1 MTTVSRTIDLCGE
14 WKIASLDGK
23 FSLAGTVPGSFF
35 YDLEKSGYWGK
46 HDVFYRENNQ
56 KCVEIA
62 NRDFVYSKRFFV
74 PDDFFARDNRI
85 FLEAEGLDTIAEIR
99 INGKIA
105 ARTENMFRRYRFEV
119 RNYLMPGEND
129 IAIFF
134 ANAVAEIARRHAQ
147 RPLWNPAHTLDG
159 AVHLRKNHCSFG
171 WDWAPQIPDL
181 GIWRPIRIK
190 AYAGAWL
197 EEFHVTQRH
206 LDDKVHLEFLANLE
220 QWDSAA
226 YSLQVTLV
234 DPEKHVQQFDLKS
247 HEKLTIVISH
257 PQLWWPNGYGQ
268 QPLYEV
274 ICDVRQEGRLVDQ
287 QRQSSGL
294 RRLQLERKRDEF
306 GESFQFNVNGIPLFA
321 RGANYVPEDVYL
333 TRPDRQATERLIRAA
348 VSANFNCL
356 RVWGGGIYPSDDFYD
371 LCDRYGLI
379 VWQDLMFACGVY
391 DVNNPR
397 FYENIA
403 AEVRD
408 NLKRIRHHACLGL
421 VCGNNEMEW
430 GFLEWSIPQTEE
442 IRAEYLKQYEILFPA
457 VRAEVCPY
465 VDYWPASPS
474 SGGNFDDPNAE
485 NRGDVHYWQ
494 VWHGNKPFTEFR
506 RHYFRFL
513 SEFGFESFPSLKT
526 VKTFTAAEERNIFSP
541 VMEDHQR
548 CDGGN
553 GKILSYIAQY
563 FRYPKDFDALLYVSQ
578 LSQAEAMRYAIEHLR
593 RHRGRCMGATY
604 WQFNDNWP
612 VASWSSIDYF
622 GRWKALHYVVKRA
635 YDHVLLSCEEQE
647 TAASIHL
654 SNEHNHAIAGTLAW
668 KLLTF
673 SGEIIA
679 QDQRRVEVA
688 ALTSSKLL
696 ALDFSQELAG
706 ACKRER
712 YLSFSYFDEREQITR
727 RGTTV
732 FVPYKHLRLQSPDL
746 QATLSKGNGVYE
758 IAVAAAAFAKF
769 VMLDLMH
776 ADVIFSDNYFDLD
789 AGETRLIT
797 VPQQESDLQT
807 LQSQLVLRSLF
818 DSY

>member
-1 MTTVSRTIDLCGE
+1 MTTVSRTIDLSGE

-35 YDLEKSGYWGK
+35 YDLEKSGYWGE

-56 KCVEIA
+56 NCVEIA
-62 NRDFVYSKRFFV
+62 NRDFVYSKRFVV
-74 PDDFFARDNRI
+74 PDDFFAPHNRI
-85 FLEAEGLDTIAEIR
+85 FLEADGLDTIAEIR
-99 INGKIA
+99 INGKTV

-134 ANAVAEIARRHAQ
+134 ANTVARIAQLHAR

-171 WDWAPQIPDL
+171 WDWGPQIPDL

-190 AYAGAWL
+190 AYPGARL
-197 EEFHVTQRH
+197 KEFHVTQRH
-206 LDDKVHLEFLANLE
+206 LDDKVYLEFLANLE
-220 QWDSAA
+220 QCGAA
-226 YSLQVTLV
+226 ACSLHITLV
-234 DPEKHVQQFDLKS
+234 DPEKRVQQFEVKS

-257 PQLWWPNGYGQ
+257 PRLWWPNGYGR

-274 ICDVRQEGRLVDQ
+274 ICDVRHEERLVDQ
-287 QRQSSGL
+287 QRQHIGL
-294 RRLQLERKRDEF
+294 RRLRLERRQDEF
-306 GESFQFNVNGIPLFA
+306 GESFQFNINGIPIFA

-333 TRPDRQATERLIRAA
+333 TRAHRQTTERLIRAA
-348 VSANFNCL
+348 ITANFNCL

-403 AEVRD
+403 EEVRD
-408 NLKRIRHHACLGL
+408 NLKRIRHHASLGL

-442 IRAEYLKQYEILFPA
+442 MRVEYLKQYEVLFPA
-457 VRAEVCPY
+457 LMAEVCPY
-465 VDYWPASPS
+465 IDYWPASPS
-474 SGGNFDDPNAE
+474 SGGNFDAPNAE
-485 NRGDVHYWQ
+485 SRGDVHYWQ

-513 SEFGFESFPSLKT
+513 SEFGFESFPALKT
-526 VKTFTAAEERNIFSP
+526 VKTFTTEEDRNIFSP

-548 CDGGN
+548 CEGGN
-553 GKILSYIAQY
+553 GKILSYLAQY

-578 LSQAEAMRYAIEHLR
+578 LSQAEAMRCAIEHLR

-622 GRWKALHYVVKRA
+622 GRWKALQYVVKRA
-635 YDHVLLSCEEQE
+635 YDHVLISCEEEE

-668 KLLTF
+668 QLLTL

-688 ALTSSKLL
+688 ALSSARVF
-696 ALDFSQELAG
+696 ALDFSKELAG
-706 ACKRER
+706 AHRRER
-712 YLSFSYFDEREQITR
+712 YLSFSYFDEREQVAR
-727 RGTTV
+727 RGTAV
-732 FVPYKHLRLQSPDL
+732 FVPYKQLRLQNPVL
-746 QATLSKGNGVYE
+746 KAALSKGNGVYE
-758 IAVAAAAFAKF
+758 IAVTAAAFAKF
-769 VMLDLMH
+769 VMLALTH

-789 AGETRLIT
+789 AGETRLLT
-797 VPQQESDLQT
+797 VPQEEIDLQT

>member
-1 MTTVSRTIDLCGE
+1 MTTVSRTIDLSGE

-35 YDLEKSGYWGK
+35 YDLEKSGYWGE

-56 KCVEIA
+56 NCVEIA
-62 NRDFVYSKRFFV
+62 NRDFVYSKRFVV
-74 PDDFFARDNRI
+74 PDDFFAPHNRI
-85 FLEAEGLDTIAEIR
+85 FLEADGLDTIAEIR
-99 INGKIA
+99 LNGKIV

-134 ANAVAEIARRHAQ
+134 ANTVARIAQLYAR

-171 WDWAPQIPDL
+171 WDWGPQIPDL

-190 AYAGAWL
+190 AYPGARL

-206 LDDKVHLEFLANLE
+206 LDDKVYLEFLANLE
-220 QWDSAA
+220 QWGAA
-226 YSLQVTLV
+226 ACSLHVTLV
-234 DPEKHVQQFDLKS
+234 DPEKRVQQFEVKS
-247 HEKLTIVISH
+247 NEKQTVTVSS
-257 PQLWWPNGYGQ
+257 PQLWWPNGYGR

-274 ICDVRQEGRLVDQ
+274 ICEARQEGTLVDQ
-287 QRQSSGL
+287 QRQYIGL
-294 RRLQLERKRDEF
+294 RRLRLERRQDEF
-306 GESFQFNVNGIPLFA
+306 GESFQFNINGIPIFA

-333 TRPDRQATERLIRAA
+333 TRAHRQTTERLIRAA
-348 VSANFNCL
+348 VTANFNCL

-403 AEVRD
+403 EEVRD
-408 NLKRIRHHACLGL
+408 NLQRIRHHASLGL

-442 IRAEYLKQYEILFPA
+442 MRVEYLKQYEVLFPA
-457 VRAEVCPY
+457 LMAEVCPY
-465 VDYWPASPS
+465 IDYWPASPS
-474 SGGNFDDPNAE
+474 SGGNFDAPNAE
-485 NRGDVHYWQ
+485 SRGDVHYWQ

-513 SEFGFESFPSLKT
+513 SEFGFESFPALKT
-526 VKTFTAAEERNIFSP
+526 VKTFTTEEDRNIFSP

-548 CDGGN
+548 CEGGN
-553 GKILSYIAQY
+553 GKILSYLAQY

-578 LSQAEAMRYAIEHLR
+578 LSQAEAMRCAIEHLR

-622 GRWKALHYVVKRA
+622 GRWKALQYVVKRA
-635 YDHVLLSCEEQE
+635 YDHVLISCEEEE

-668 KLLTF
+668 QLLTL

-688 ALTSSKLL
+688 ALSAARVF
-696 ALDFSQELAG
+696 ALDFSKELAG
-706 ACKRER
+706 AHRRER
-712 YLSFSYFDEREQITR
+712 YLSFSYFDEREQVAR
-727 RGTTV
+727 RGTAV
-732 FVPYKHLRLQSPDL
+732 FVPYKQLRLQNPVL
-746 QATLSKGNGVYE
+746 KAALSKGNGVYE
-758 IAVAAAAFAKF
+758 IAVTAAAFAKF
-769 VMLDLMH
+769 VMLDLTH

-789 AGETRLIT
+789 AGETRLLT
-797 VPQQESDLQT
+797 VPQEEIDLQT

>member
-1 MTTVSRTIDLCGE
+1 MTTVSRTIDLSGE

-35 YDLEKSGYWGK
+35 YDLEKSGYWGE

-56 KCVEIA
+56 KCVDIA
-62 NRDFVYSKRFFV
+62 NRDFVYSKRFVV
-74 PDDFFARDNRI
+74 PDDFFAPHNRI
-85 FLEAEGLDTIAEIR
+85 FLEADGLDTIAEIR
-99 INGKIA
+99 LNGKIV

-119 RNYLMPGEND
+119 RNYLTPGEND

-134 ANAVAEIARRHAQ
+134 ANTIARIAQLHAQ
-147 RPLWNPAHTLDG
+147 RPLWNPSHTLDG

-171 WDWAPQIPDL
+171 WDWGPQIPDL
-181 GIWRPIRIK
+181 GIWQPIRIK
-190 AYAGAWL
+190 AYPDAQL

-206 LDDKVHLEFLANLE
+206 LDDKVYLECLANLE
-220 QWDSAA
+220 QWGAA
-226 YSLQVTLV
+226 GCSLHVTLV
-234 DPEKHVQQFDLKS
+234 DPDKRVQQFEVNS
-247 HEKLTIVISH
+247 NEKQTVTVSS
-257 PQLWWPNGYGQ
+257 PQLWWPNGYGR

-274 ICDVRQEGRLVDQ
+274 ICEVWQEGTLVDQ
-287 QRQSSGL
+287 QRQHIGL
-294 RRLQLERKRDEF
+294 RRLRLERRQDEF
-306 GESFQFNVNGIPLFA
+306 GESFQFNINGIPIFA

-333 TRPDRQATERLIRAA
+333 TRAHRQTTERLIRAA
-348 VSANFNCL
+348 VTANFNCL

-403 AEVRD
+403 EEVRD
-408 NLKRIRHHACLGL
+408 NLKRIRHHASLGL

-430 GFLEWSIPQTEE
+430 GLLEWSLPQTQEMRE
-442 IRAEYLKQYEILFPA
+442 EYLKQYETLFPA
-457 VRAEVCPY
+457 VMAEVCPY

-474 SGGNFDDPNAE
+474 SGGNFDNPNAE

-513 SEFGFESFPSLKT
+513 SEFGFESFPALKT
-526 VKTFTAAEERNIFSP
+526 VKTFTTEEDRNIFSP

-548 CDGGN
+548 CEGGN
-553 GKILSYIAQY
+553 GKILSYLAQY

-622 GRWKALHYVVKRA
+622 GRWKALQYVVKRA
-635 YDHVLLSCEEQE
+635 YDHVLISCEEEE

-668 KLLTF
+668 QLLTL

-688 ALTSSKLL
+688 ALSSARVF
-696 ALDFSQELAG
+696 ALDFSKELAG
-706 ACKRER
+706 AHRRER
-712 YLSFSYFDEREQITR
+712 YLSFSYFDEREQVAR
-727 RGTTV
+727 RGTAV
-732 FVPYKHLRLQSPDL
+732 FVPYKHLRLQNPVL
-746 QATLSKGNGVYE
+746 KAALSKGNGVYE
-758 IAVAAAAFAKF
+758 IAVTAAAFAKF
-769 VMLDLMH
+769 VMLDLTH
-776 ADVIFSDNYFDLD
+776 ADVIFSDNYFDLG
-789 AGETRLIT
+789 AGETRLLT
-797 VPQQESDLQT
+797 VPQEEIDLQT